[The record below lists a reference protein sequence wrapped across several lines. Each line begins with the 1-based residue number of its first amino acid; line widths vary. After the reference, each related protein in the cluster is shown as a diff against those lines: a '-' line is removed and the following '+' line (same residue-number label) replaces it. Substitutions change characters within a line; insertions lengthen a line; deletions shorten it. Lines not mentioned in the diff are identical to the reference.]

1 MSFAHIG
8 AAISMHRIDLSSLPS
23 FMFSLFQQQN
33 KEVARKLGTA
43 TALMFTLPLIVFYVC
58 TYLIFTSKEEPMM
71 WGGFAS
77 VLTVNV
83 VIAGYVLAAF
93 SEEDDTT
100 APGDENGPRV
110 GAFKMRTD

>member
-1 MSFAHIG
+1 
-8 AAISMHRIDLSSLPS
+8 
-23 FMFSLFQQQN
+23 
-33 KEVARKLGTA
+33 
-43 TALMFTLPLIVFYVC
+43 
-58 TYLIFTSKEEPMM
+58 MM

-100 APGDENGPRV
+100 APGDESGPRV
-110 GAFKMRTD
+110 CAFKMRTD